1 MTFYNKIIIK
11 YEHKWNDFKRNQLSD
26 FIKDLSFEI
35 KKQKY
40 DIIITAAVKPNLIE
54 AQNRYYQDWSKWIIN
69 KSIDYA
75 VPMNYSKKNN
85 IFKSNISKLYHIFP
99 SKIIMGIGVY
109 NQDLNSVIE
118 KIEITKKNN
127 FSGISFFSYDSKKE
141 NLKFFEKIKTQF

>member
-1 MTFYNKIIIK
+1 
-11 YEHKWNDFKRNQLSD
+11 
-26 FIKDLSFEI
+26 
-35 KKQKY
+35 
-40 DIIITAAVKPNLIE
+40 
-54 AQNRYYQDWSKWIIN
+54 
-69 KSIDYA
+69 
-75 VPMNYSKKNN
+75 MNYSKKNN